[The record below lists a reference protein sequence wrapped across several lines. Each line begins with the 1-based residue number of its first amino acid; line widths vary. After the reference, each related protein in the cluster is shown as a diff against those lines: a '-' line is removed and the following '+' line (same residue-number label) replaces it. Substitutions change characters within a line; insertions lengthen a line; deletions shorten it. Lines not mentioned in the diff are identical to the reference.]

1 MIRGI
6 KFASVPVTDQDRA
19 LAFYTKKLGFSVVTD
34 QPFGENDRW
43 LELRIPGADT
53 RVVLWK
59 QPDRAGQFGGFV
71 FWTDDVEGTH
81 KELTAKGV
89 TFDQP
94 PKKEPW
100 GTSAIF
106 RDSEGNQFVL
116 GTK

>member
-6 KFASVPVTDQDRA
+6 KFASVPVTDQERA
-19 LAFYTKKLGFSVVTD
+19 LAFYTKKLGFTVLTD
-34 QPFGENDRW
+34 QPFGPTDRW
-43 LELRIPGADT
+43 IELRIPGADT

-59 QPDRAGQFGGFV
+59 QPDRVGQFAAFV
-71 FWTDDVEGTH
+71 FWTDDVEKTH
-81 KELTAKGV
+81 QELVAKGV
-89 TFDQP
+89 TFDKP

-100 GTSAIF
+100 GTSATF